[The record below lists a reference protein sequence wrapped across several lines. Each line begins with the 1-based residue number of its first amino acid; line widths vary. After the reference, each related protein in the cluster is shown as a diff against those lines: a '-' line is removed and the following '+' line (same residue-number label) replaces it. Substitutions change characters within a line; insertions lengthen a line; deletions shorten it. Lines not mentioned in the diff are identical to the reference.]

1 MRTMMSIERSYS
13 GGKKFNRAVQVVT
26 AAAIAALASGCSAD
40 ITRFDYPPFNLTGD
54 APSST
59 ASVQTPREPVNS
71 APSYGGNG
79 GRSVASGSY
88 NRGSYGAPPRYRDGT
103 VETARLSPPVNTV
116 RSYDNNR
123 RYGQQPP
130 ARQAVPTLSPG
141 RTIEVRQGDTLY
153 GLSRRHNV
161 SVAEL
166 MEVNGL
172 SNPNLRPGQELYL
185 PAGRAGSNP
194 PPLRETRTAR
204 APTSLSPSLEAKY
217 SGSHTV
223 AAGESLYGIS
233 RRHGV
238 SVAELQ
244 QVNGIDNP
252 RTVRVGT
259 ILKVPGSVASGS
271 YQNPTRSRIIQPP
284 RYSQSQQPTVI
295 NQRKTRVAALDTGTA
310 TDASPVAKS
319 VRTQRLALAAPSA
332 ASAGSKLRWPVQGRI
347 ITGFGRR
354 NDGTHNDGVNISV
367 PLGTEVHAAEKGV
380 VAYAGSELKG
390 YGNLVLLRHDNG
402 WVTAY
407 AHNDQLTV
415 RRGDKV
421 QRGQVIARAGRTG
434 SVDQPQLHFELRQ
447 GSKPVD
453 PVPFLERL

>member
-1 MRTMMSIERSYS
+1 MMSIERSYN

-26 AAAIAALASGCSAD
+26 VAAIAAVASGCSAD

-54 APSST
+54 TPKST
-59 ASVQTPREPVNS
+59 ASVQRPREPVNR
-71 APSYGGNG
+71 APSYADNG

-88 NRGSYGAPPRYRDGT
+88 NRGGYGAPPRYGDGA

-116 RSYDNNR
+116 RSYGNNR
-123 RYGQQPP
+123 RYNRQPP
-130 ARQAVPTLSPG
+130 ARQAAPTLRRG
-141 RTIEVRQGDTLY
+141 RSIEVQQGDTLY

-166 MEVNGL
+166 MEINGL

-185 PAGRAGSNP
+185 PAGSEGRS

-204 APTSLSPSLEAKY
+204 GPASLSPSLEAKY

-223 AAGESLYGIS
+223 APGESLYGIS

-244 QVNGIDNP
+244 QINGIDNP

-259 ILKVPGSVASGS
+259 VLKVPASVATAS

-295 NQRKTRVAALDTGTA
+295 NQRRTRVAALNTGTA
-310 TDASPVAKS
+310 TDAAPVSRS

-332 ASAGSKLRWPVQGRI
+332 ASAGSKLRWPVEGRI
-347 ITGFGRR
+347 VTGFGRR

-367 PLGTEVHAAEKGV
+367 PLGTQVHAAESGV

-407 AHNDQLTV
+407 AHNEQLTV
-415 RRGDKV
+415 KRGDKV

>member
-1 MRTMMSIERSYS
+1 MMSIERPYS
-13 GGKKFNRAVQVVT
+13 GGKKFSRAVIVITV
-26 AAAIAALASGCSAD
+26 AAIAAVASGCSAD

-54 APSST
+54 TPKST
-59 ASVQTPREPVNS
+59 ASVQTPREPVYNDS
-71 APSYGGNG
+71 GYADSG

-88 NRGSYGAPPRYRDGT
+88 ARDSYSAPPRYNDNA
-103 VETARLSPPVNTV
+103 VETARLSPPVNTA
-116 RSYDNNR
+116 RSYDDTR
-123 RYGQQPP
+123 SYDSQPP
-130 ARQAVPTLSPG
+130 PRQPVSAQGSG
-141 RTIEVRQGDTLY
+141 RSIEVQQGDTLY

-166 MEVNGL
+166 MELNGL
-172 SNPNLRPGQELYL
+172 NNPNLRPGQKLEL
-185 PAGRAGSNP
+185 PAGYAGSGP
-194 PPLRETRTAR
+194 PPRETVAAR
-204 APTSLSPSLEAKY
+204 APVSLSPSVEAKY

-223 AAGESLYGIS
+223 AHGESLYGIS

-244 QVNGIDNP
+244 QVNGIDDP
-252 RTVRVGT
+252 RNVRVGT
-259 ILKVPGSVASGS
+259 VLKIPGSVASES
-271 YQNPTRSRIIQPP
+271 YSSPTRSRIIQPP

-295 NQRKTRVAALDTGTA
+295 NQRKTRFAALDTGTA
-310 TDASPVAKS
+310 TDAAPVANS
-319 VRTQRLALAAPSA
+319 VRTRRVALAAPSA
-332 ASAGSKLRWPVQGRI
+332 ASAGNKLRRPVQGRV

-354 NDGTHNDGVNISV
+354 NDGTHNDGINISV
-367 PLGTEVHAAEKGV
+367 PLGTEVHAAESGV

-415 RRGDKV
+415 SRGDKV

>member
-1 MRTMMSIERSYS
+1 MRSMMSIERSSS
-13 GGKKFNRAVQVVT
+13 GGKKFNRAVQVFSVAAM
-26 AAAIAALASGCSAD
+26 AAAASGCSAD
-40 ITRFDYPPFNLTGD
+40 ISRFDYPPFNLTGNI
-54 APSST
+54 PKST
-59 ASVQTPREPVNS
+59 ASAQTPRETVNRG
-71 APSYGGNG
+71 PSYAYNERG
-79 GRSVASGSY
+79 SAASGSY
-88 NRGSYGAPPRYRDGT
+88 DRGSYSAPPRYSDGS
-103 VETARLSPPVNTV
+103 VETARLSPPVSTV

-123 RYGQQPP
+123 SYAPQTSV
-130 ARQAVPTLSPG
+130 RQAAPRLRAG
-141 RTIEVRQGDTLY
+141 RTIEVQQGDTLY

-166 MEVNGL
+166 TEVNGL

-185 PAGRAGSNP
+185 PAGSEVRSP
-194 PPLRETRTAR
+194 PQLEALTAR
-204 APTSLSPSLEAKY
+204 APVSVSSSLKAKY
-217 SGSHTV
+217 SGSHTM
-223 AAGESLYGIS
+223 ASGESLYGIS
-233 RRHGV
+233 RRYGV
-238 SVAELQ
+238 SAAELQ

-259 ILKVPGSVASGS
+259 ELKVPGSVATAS
-271 YQNPTRSRIIQPP
+271 YENPTRSRIIQPP

-295 NQRKTRVAALDTGTA
+295 NQSKTRVAALDTGTA
-310 TDASPVAKS
+310 TDAAPVVKS
-319 VRTQRLALAAPSA
+319 VRSQRVAIAVPST
-332 ASAGSKLRWPVQGRI
+332 ASAGNKLRWPVQGRI
-347 ITGFGRR
+347 VTGFGRR

-367 PLGTEVHAAEKGV
+367 PRGTEVHAAESGV

-415 RRGDKV
+415 KRGDKV

-434 SVDQPQLHFELRQ
+434 SVDQPQLHFELRK

-453 PVPFLERL
+453 PVPFLASL